1 MKEFN
6 SRNPGYPDLD
16 VAMSYSALLG
26 VSSLVLFAKRLNQET
41 EWLDLVNP

>member
-16 VAMSYSALLG
+16 VAISSALLG